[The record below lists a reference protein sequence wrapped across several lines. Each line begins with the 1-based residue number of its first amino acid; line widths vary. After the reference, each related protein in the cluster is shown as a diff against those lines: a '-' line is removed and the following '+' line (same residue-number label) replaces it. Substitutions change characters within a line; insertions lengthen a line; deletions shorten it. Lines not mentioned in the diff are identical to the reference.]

1 MAFQSFGDCPWCGAR
16 IDLRKEGRDYA
27 CPVCGCTFKRNSG
40 KWKVGIPL
48 ALLIAV
54 PLWIFVPVY
63 GRLAAFLGLVA
74 VLIVTAATSRHEIL
88 SRGRSDLTAGEAR
101 QHKAK
106 WKESKWFYV
115 VIGAV
120 LAAALVLL
128 TLLVVLMAKR

>member
-1 MAFQSFGDCPWCGAR
+1 
-16 IDLRKEGRDYA
+16 
-27 CPVCGCTFKRNSG
+27 VCGCTFNRNAG

-54 PLWIFVPVY
+54 PLWLFVPVY
-63 GRLAAFLGLVA
+63 GRVAALLGAVA
-74 VLIVTAATSRHEIL
+74 VLIVTAATSRHDIL

-101 QHKAK
+101 LHKAK

-115 VIGAV
+115 VIGTV
-120 LAAALVLL
+120 LAAVLVLL